1 MLEGGGK
8 MTTLRQLRISR
19 GLQQKFISESCGI
32 NNNQLARY
40 ESGENKPCLRHTIK
54 IAEFYGIKT
63 IEELKKLFE
72 LK

>member
-1 MLEGGGK
+1 MLEGGVT

-32 NNNQLARY
+32 NNNQLVRY
-40 ESGENKPCLRHTIK
+40 ESGENKPCLSHAIK

-63 IEELKKLFE
+63 VAELKKLFE
-72 LK
+72 I

>member
-1 MLEGGGK
+1 

-40 ESGENKPCLRHTIK
+40 EAGENKPCLSHAIR
-54 IAEFYGIKT
+54 IAEFYR
-63 IEELKKLFE
+63 IETVAELKKLFE
-72 LK
+72 I